1 MLEIERNELF
11 KLFIMEIEWIDRND
25 PDKNAFVEIAELSLE
40 RAKIKHE
47 IFKKKYDKPF
57 DRS

>member
-1 MLEIERNELF
+1 MLEVERNELF
-11 KLFIMEIEWIDRND
+11 KLFIMEIEWIDKNE
-25 PDKNAFVEIAELSLE
+25 PDKASFVEIAELSLE

-47 IFKKKYDKPF
+47 IFKTKYDKPF